1 MFNLQLECDRPHKI
15 SSQNSDHVL
24 RVRLIPQ
31 KNANTRTLP
40 LRMAIALDTSQS
52 MSGEKLNYAKESCRT
67 VVRQLRDQDQLSLAS
82 FSSEIK
88 PLLDQV
94 SNNTITVTDN
104 AINQLKAEGV
114 TRADLALNWLKNALP
129 PETGT
134 VRVAILITDGHP
146 TNNQGKIL
154 ENIESLI
161 FLAAQLAQEGII
173 LCTIGLGNA
182 NNFNT
187 EFLVNLSDQGKG
199 AFLYAE
205 TPEQLTPELQEYL
218 TACQT
223 IITEEIQLQ
232 LQLLNGSII
241 QGFCQLR
248 PEYLPLEETAKNQLT
263 LSGIRADKPTDIL
276 LLISVLP
283 ALAFGQNLTNIP
295 VITVTLNAKGM
306 QPISETASIKYTNS
320 YREAQEINE
329 EVNKDRLFWII
340 NQSST
345 ELTRTQDP
353 KKTGELLVEMQVA
366 AMKSGQTA
374 IANQTQKQL
383 EELQKQGKLNS
394 AQTTG
399 LLRDTRKLGGKQ

>member
-31 KNANTRTLP
+31 KNAHTRTLP

-82 FSSEIK
+82 FSSEVK
-88 PLLDQV
+88 PLLDKV

-129 PETGT
+129 PETET
-134 VRVAILITDGHP
+134 VRVGILITDGHP

-154 ENIESLI
+154 ENLDLLI
-161 FLAAQLAQEGII
+161 NQTAELAQEGII

-205 TPEQLTPELQEYL
+205 TPEELTPQLQERL

-241 QGFCQLR
+241 KGFCQMR
-248 PEYLPLEETAKNQLT
+248 PEYLPLEETAANQLT
-263 LSGIRADKPTDIL
+263 LSGIRADQPTDIL
-276 LLISVLP
+276 LLISVP
-283 ALAFGQNLTNIP
+283 PLAFGQNLTNIP
-295 VITVTLNAKGM
+295 VITVTLNANGM
-306 QPISETASIKYTNS
+306 QTISETASIKYTNS

-353 KKTGELLVEMQVA
+353 NKTGELLVEIQVA

-374 IANQTQKQL
+374 IANQTAQQL